1 MKSQEV
7 AWGPPL
13 GTWEA
18 SLLPAFPRSG
28 FCLRESR
35 EAECMGNTPLN
46 QPHCWAPE
54 ITAVCLPDPRAEL
67 SHLQLSE

>member
-1 MKSQEV
+1 
-7 AWGPPL
+7 
-13 GTWEA
+13 
-18 SLLPAFPRSG
+18 
-28 FCLRESR
+28 
-35 EAECMGNTPLN
+35 MGNTPLN